1 MKRYLT
7 NYILDD
13 LKKKIVLLTGPRQS
27 GKTTLSKMLSNN
39 FDYLNFDNPEHRLGL
54 IERSWDRSKDLI
66 IFDELHKLKNW
77 KSWLKGVYDTEGVQ
91 PRIIVTGSAK
101 LDTYKKV
108 GDSLAGRFFQFRL
121 HPLDLKEIK
130 KINNPD
136 NLQAVLD
143 RLLNTGGFPEP
154 YLEGSTR
161 FYNRWKRSH
170 MDIIIKQ
177 DMIDLENV
185 RQITSIETLIQLL
198 RKRVGSP
205 VSYSSLAQ
213 DLQCSDK
220 TIKRWLTIL
229 ENMYVIF
236 RVGPFHGNIARSIL
250 KAPKYYFYDT
260 GQVIG
265 DSGTKLENLTAC
277 ALLKEIHYIEDCYG
291 EQAQIYYLKTKDSRE
306 IDFFITRNEA
316 PFLMIEV
323 KWADSAPS
331 RNFSIFGKRFPG
343 AKKVQIVKKLDRE
356 KTYPDGT
363 EIRSAHNWLADLS
376 LTLPFLV
383 IPKKHGK

>member
-77 KSWLKGVYDTEGVQ
+77 KSWLKGIYDTEGVQ

-101 LDTYKKV
+101 LDTYRKV

-130 KINNPD
+130 RINNPD

-143 RLLNTGGFPEP
+143 RLLDTGGFPEP

-170 MDIIIKQ
+170 LDIILKQ
-177 DMIDLENV
+177 DIVDLENV

-205 VSYSSLAQ
+205 VSYNSLAQ

-220 TIKRWLTIL
+220 TVKRWLTIL

-236 RVGPFHGNIARSIL
+236 RVRPFHRNIARSIL

-265 DSGTKLENLTAC
+265 DSGIKLENLTAC
-277 ALLKEIHYIEDCYG
+277 TLLKEIHYIEDCYG
-291 EQAQIYYLKTKDSRE
+291 EQAHLYYLKTKDSKE
-306 IDFFITRNEA
+306 IDFFITRNEV

-323 KWADSAPS
+323 KWADSTPN
-331 RNFSIFGKRFPG
+331 RNFSIFGKRFPEV
-343 AKKVQIVKKLDRE
+343 KKVQIVKKLDRE
-356 KTYPDGT
+356 KTYPNGT
-363 EIRSAHNWLADLS
+363 EIRSAHNWLADFSLS
-376 LTLPFLV
+376 LPV
-383 IPKKHGK
+383 P

>member
-77 KSWLKGVYDTEGVQ
+77 KSWIKGIYDTEGVQ

-101 LDTYKKV
+101 LDTYRKV

-136 NLQAVLD
+136 NLQTVLEQ
-143 RLLNTGGFPEP
+143 LLDTGGFPEP
-154 YLEGSTR
+154 YLEGNRR

-170 MDIIIKQ
+170 LDIILKQ

-185 RQITSIETLIQLL
+185 REVTSIETLIQLL

-205 VSYSSLAQ
+205 VSYTSLAQ

-220 TIKRWLTIL
+220 TVKRWLTIL
-229 ENMYVIF
+229 ENMYIIF
-236 RVGPFHGNIARSIL
+236 RIGPFHRNIARSIL

-265 DSGTKLENLTAC
+265 DSGIKLENLTAC

-291 EQAQIYYLKTKDSRE
+291 EQEQIYYLKTKDNRE
-306 IDFFITRNEA
+306 IDFFVIRDEA

-323 KWADSAPS
+323 KWTDNIPS
-331 RNFSIFGKRFPG
+331 RNFLIFSKYFPG
-343 AKKVQIVKKLDRE
+343 IKKIQIVKDLNRE

-363 EIRSAHNWLADLS
+363 EIRSAHNWLANFS
-376 LTLPFLV
+376 LT
-383 IPKKHGK
+383 

>member
-1 MKRYLT
+1 MRRCLS
-7 NYILDD
+7 NYIIDD
-13 LKKKIVLLTGPRQS
+13 LEKKIVLLTGPRQS

-77 KSWLKGVYDTEGVQ
+77 KSWLKGIYDTEGVP

-121 HPLDLKEIK
+121 HPFDLKEIK

-143 RLLNTGGFPEP
+143 RLLDTGGFPEP
-154 YLEGSTR
+154 YLEGSTT

-170 MDIIIKQ
+170 LDIILKQ
-177 DMIDLENV
+177 DIVDLENV

-205 VSYSSLAQ
+205 VSYNSLAQ

-220 TIKRWLTIL
+220 TIKNWLTIL

-236 RVGPFHGNIARSIL
+236 KVGPFHRNIARSIL

-265 DSGTKLENLTAC
+265 DSGIKLENLTAC

-291 EQAQIYYLKTKDSRE
+291 EQARLYYLKTKDSRE

-323 KWADSAPS
+323 KWADSTPS
-331 RNFSIFGKRFPG
+331 RNFTIFDKHFPG
-343 AKKVQIVKKLDRE
+343 VKQVQIVKNLDRE

-363 EIRSAHNWLADLS
+363 EIRSAHTWLADFS
-376 LTLPFLV
+376 LR
-383 IPKKHGK
+383 

>member
-1 MKRYLT
+1 MERYLT

-27 GKTTLSKMLSNN
+27 GKTILSKMLSSN

-54 IERSWDRSKDLI
+54 IERSWDRSRDLI

-77 KSWLKGVYDTEGVQ
+77 KSWLKGIYDTEGVP

-101 LDTYKKV
+101 LDTYRKV

-121 HPLDLKEIK
+121 HPFDLKEIK
-130 KINNPD
+130 KINSPD

-143 RLLNTGGFPEP
+143 RLLDTGGFPEP
-154 YLEGSTR
+154 YLKGSTR

-170 MDIIIKQ
+170 LDIILKH
-177 DMIDLENV
+177 DLVDLENV
-185 RQITSIETLIQLL
+185 QQITSIETLIQLL

-205 VSYSSLAQ
+205 VSYNSLAR

-220 TIKRWLTIL
+220 TVKRWLTIL
-229 ENMYVIF
+229 ENMYIIF
-236 RVGPFHGNIARSIL
+236 RIGPFHRNIARSIL

-260 GQVIG
+260 GQVVG
-265 DSGTKLENLTAC
+265 DSGIKLENLTAC

-291 EQAQIYYLKTKDSRE
+291 EEAQIYYLKTKNSRE
-306 IDFFITRNEA
+306 IDFFVTRNEA

-331 RNFSIFGKRFPG
+331 RNFSIFDKYFPG
-343 AKKVQIVKKLDRE
+343 VKKVQIVKKLDRE

-363 EIRSAHNWLADLS
+363 EIRSAHNWLANLS
-376 LTLPFLV
+376 LTPDPCNYLFP
-383 IPKKHGK
+383 

>member
-13 LKKKIVLLTGPRQS
+13 LKKKVVLLTGPRQS

-77 KSWLKGVYDTEGVQ
+77 KSWLKGIYDTEGVQ

-101 LDTYKKV
+101 LDTYRKV

-121 HPLDLKEIK
+121 HPLDLKEIN

-136 NLQAVLD
+136 NLQTVLEQ
-143 RLLNTGGFPEP
+143 LLDTGGFPEP
-154 YLEGSTR
+154 YLEGNRR

-170 MDIIIKQ
+170 LDIILKQ
-177 DMIDLENV
+177 DMIDLENI
-185 RQITSIETLIQLL
+185 REITSVETLIQLL

-205 VSYSSLAQ
+205 VSYSSLAR

-236 RVGPFHGNIARSIL
+236 RVGPFHTNIARSIL

-265 DSGTKLENLTAC
+265 DSGIKLENLTAC

-291 EQAQIYYLKTKDSRE
+291 EQAQLYYLKTKDSRE
-306 IDFFITRNEA
+306 IDFFVTRDEA

-323 KWADSAPS
+323 KWADNTLS
-331 RNFSIFGKRFPG
+331 RNFSIFDKYFPG
-343 AKKVQIVKKLDRE
+343 IKKIQIVKNLNRE
-356 KTYPDGT
+356 KTYPNGT
-363 EIRSAHNWLADLS
+363 EIRSAHNWLADFSLS
-376 LTLPFLV
+376 LLHHENHAE
-383 IPKKHGK
+383 IHG